1 MPRQV
6 LHVDETMFYEGHGFR
21 PVFVIEGE
29 TGYHENGTW
38 PYEDK
43 VGQVMPWFFGP
54 TIEDAR
60 RQVAQMNE
68 RLGISER
75 EAVMIVAL
83 AMGGGPRQ
91 SVQAMT
97 DGKRQRKKR
106 RDAGKPRGGE

>member
-6 LHVDETMFYEGHGFR
+6 LHVDETMYVEGHGFR

-29 TGYHENGTW
+29 EGYHENGTW
-38 PYEDK
+38 PYEGK

-60 RQVAQMNE
+60 RQCAQMNE

-75 EAVMIVAL
+75 EAVMIVAS
-83 AMGGGPRQ
+83 AMPSAHRRRR
-91 SVQAMT
+91 
-97 DGKRQRKKR
+97 KRS
-106 RDAGKPRGGE
+106 DAGKRRGAR